1 MKKVIL
7 SVVFV
12 FASFAMV
19 NANSNIET
27 IENSNSIDIAEGTP
41 SDCVRSS
48 RNATLAIAE
57 EFDWDVSSG
66 GSELEF
72 ALDVYMVIYEDCLN
86 N

>member
-1 MKKVIL
+1 MKKIFL
-7 SVVFV
+7 SIVFV

-41 SDCVRSS
+41 SDCVRTS
-48 RNATLAIAE
+48 RNATIAIARA
-57 EFDWDVSSG
+57 FDWDISSG

-72 ALDVYMVIYEDCLN
+72 ALDVYMVIYQDCLDN
-86 N
+86 